1 MNGDDYWTEHA
12 ILEEGI
18 RKYIEDN
25 SEKEPSPVMDS
36 LLCKSCAMCHNYLD
50 STCLKFNNLT
60 KVEFDKLTKYLK
72 DNLLDYEDITMEN
85 NYLKERVEYLE
96 RSNNRREDEIISLRD
111 ELVSANDTSELERCS
126 QMIDTILNFGFLKE
140 ECPLN
145 FGFSTGSDE
154 LKAQDIFYSD
164 EGEWCEHCADDYKQC
179 WIKYFE
185 ELMKIKN
192 RS

>member
-1 MNGDDYWTEHA
+1 MNGEDYWTEHA

-25 SEKEPSPVMDS
+25 CEKEPSPVMDS

-96 RSNNRREDEIISLRD
+96 S
-111 ELVSANDTSELERCS
+111 CS
-126 QMIDTILNFGFLKE
+126 QMIDTILNFVFFKE

-164 EGEWCEHCADDYKQC
+164 EGEWCEHCTDDYKQC